1 MIEIEPPLK
10 FPGVLIEH
18 CGSTYTCNPAPTN
31 TDVDFICLAKDA
43 GVFMDF
49 EFELETDGWKF
60 DLAYDDSFFTSVKKS
75 INGVK
80 YNYIVTDNEK
90 WFVAFLRAREL
101 CKELNL
107 MDKQQRIKVHHAFL
121 EEVESELNEAM
132 P

>member
-10 FPGVLIEH
+10 FPEALIEH
-18 CGSTYTCNPAPTN
+18 CGSTYTCSPAPTN
-31 TDVDFICLAKDA
+31 TDVDFVCLAKDNE
-43 GVFMDF
+43 VFLDF
-49 EFELETDGWKF
+49 YDKLLKHGWKF
-60 DLAYDDSFFTSVKKS
+60 DLTYDDSFFTSVKKS

-80 YNYIVTDNEK
+80 YNYIITDNEK

-121 EEVESELNEAM
+121 EEVEANETM